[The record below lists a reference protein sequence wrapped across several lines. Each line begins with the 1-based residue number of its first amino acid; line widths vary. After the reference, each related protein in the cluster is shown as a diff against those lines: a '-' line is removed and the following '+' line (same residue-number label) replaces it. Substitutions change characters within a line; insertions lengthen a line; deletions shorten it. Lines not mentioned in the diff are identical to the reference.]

1 MVLNSTNVVLV
12 RWYVALLK
20 ISNPSG
26 FISRTPRM
34 LRMPGLP
41 ASGPPV
47 LRELHHRDAQV
58 PLFHYRS
65 QIRLHGSSL
74 LSQILLVQTFLAKS
88 FTSVCQRLK
97 NRVPDFS
104 KDRSRFK
111 AGSLDSNYGMSFQN
125 LELLKTQFLA
135 NQLKNSI

>member
-1 MVLNSTNVVLV
+1 
-12 RWYVALLK
+12 
-20 ISNPSG
+20 
-26 FISRTPRM
+26 M

-65 QIRLHGSSL
+65 PIRLDGSSL
-74 LSQILLVQTFLAKS
+74 LSQILLVQTFLAKPV
-88 FTSVCQRLK
+88 TSVYQRLK
-97 NRVPDFS
+97 DRMPNFS
-104 KDRSRFK
+104 KDHSRIK
-111 AGSLDSNYGMSFQN
+111 ANSLDSNNGMSFQN

>member
-1 MVLNSTNVVLV
+1 
-12 RWYVALLK
+12 
-20 ISNPSG
+20 
-26 FISRTPRM
+26 
-34 LRMPGLP
+34 MPGLP

-47 LRELHHRDAQV
+47 LGELHHCDSQFS
-58 PLFHYRS
+58 LFNYRS
-65 QIRLHGSSL
+65 QIRLDGSSL

-88 FTSVCQRLK
+88 LTSVCQRLK
-97 NRVPDFS
+97 ERMTDFS
-104 KDRSRFK
+104 KDRLRFK